1 MYDTIV
7 VPLDGSPAAEFA
19 LPPALAMAERT
30 GARIVLLSVVP
41 GAPFH
46 APAGFGGDPPT
57 GWHEEEFRRLSR
69 YLEEVKRRLK
79 GSGSGVPVDREVE
92 SGPPVRALAEHVR
105 ALKADL
111 VVMTTHG
118 RGPLHRAW
126 LGSVADGLLRRG
138 PAPILLVRAGEGKVG
153 LSDRPGIRRVLVL
166 LDGSDL
172 SESAIPGAAEV
183 ARRFDARISLATV
196 VPPPFAV
203 TSPYVPAVVEDAET
217 RDAILAGFQQ
227 YLNAM
232 SGPLEGM
239 GIPTDTAVV
248 KGRDVASGILEHRDR
263 IGADLVV
270 MCSRGR
276 SGVARLILGSVA
288 DKVVRSAPV
297 PVLVHPPPGREAEVR
312 G

>member
-46 APAGFGGDPPT
+46 APAGFGSDPPR

-69 YLEEVKRRLK
+69 YLEGVERRVE
-79 GSGSGVPVDREVE
+79 GSGSGVPMDREVD
-92 SGPPVRALAEHVR
+92 SGPPVRTLAERIR
-105 ALKADL
+105 ALEADL

-138 PAPILLVRAGEGKVG
+138 PAPILLVRAGEGEVG
-153 LSDRPGIRRVLVL
+153 LSDRPGIRRILVL

-183 ARRFDARISLATV
+183 ARSFGARISLATV

-203 TSPYVPAVVEDAET
+203 TSPYVPSVVEDSET
-217 RDAILAGFQQ
+217 REAIMAGFRR
-227 YLNAM
+227 YLEAM
-232 SGPLEGM
+232 AGPVDRM

-248 KGRDVASGILEHRDR
+248 KGRDVVSGILEHRDR

-276 SGVARLILGSVA
+276 SGAARLILGSVT

-297 PVLVHPPPGREAEVR
+297 PVLVHPPPGQEAAVR
-312 G
+312 D